1 MRKELKYGGYSASPN
16 DHESLEGD
24 LAVAMNLIP
33 EDNTIKPVL
42 PPMSIAGIPGD
53 PNLPYD
59 KGRKVICIHKTS
71 AFEHYIVAIKHQP
84 VEHHPHFWY
93 LYWWNGTDS
102 GTLTMLGMTSYNE
115 IYKVEPVG
123 NTLVVLADDGVH
135 YLLWKNGAYLYLG
148 NHLPELDIQ
157 FSAFGVQ
164 PRIKTQL
171 PNGVYEF
178 VLGEGEDDRQYQK
191 VVRDKETRGA
201 ICDAAMAALN
211 ATFRGIASK
220 KLFMF
225 PFFVRYAFRLYD
237 GTLTMHSAPI
247 LIALPNDVPPV
258 KMVWNINNGV
268 ITPVTSGDGHE
279 RFYGCK
285 VDPMV
290 GYMLCK
296 RAVDEDQLA
305 ALEPWSDI
313 ITKVSIFISPQ
324 FYTYEMDAKNDDIII
339 GEEITRVPAAKDQI
353 AQISNNA
360 NFYLAA
366 EYDIDKINEASKDKP
381 WSKTARDAYYSARNL
396 GKLDGFTQI
405 NLDFEPT
412 NDNIVTRAAMTDDY
426 QSHDELLPTTATSS
440 FVYNSRV
447 NLANISR
454 RLFNGF
460 SPCCLWFDFDEAFS
474 ESTTSSGRHNWAT
487 GRTPDQNA
495 NPDYSALSL
504 PCTCTVVVKTNDGRE
519 IVMASQQRQ
528 MYFYD
533 DNKIL
538 WFYYPDENAVRAYF
552 DIDGDK
558 YEINLKKHSMLY
570 GAYFFSL
577 EEDMEQTP
585 VQSIPTPS
593 GDNGRV
599 VAQPNKV
606 YTSKVNN
613 PFFFPLTGI
622 NSIGSGNIM
631 GICAAVR
638 PVSTGQMGYADL
650 YIFADNGVWVAK
662 ITKEGSY
669 SNVALVSGD
678 ICINPDS
685 ITQMET
691 TVLFTTARGIM
702 LLSGS
707 QAQCISGAID
717 DEGAFVPGMTGYIDQ
732 LAELNGLGVI
742 DVRPF
747 HEFLPDC
754 RMLYDY
760 RGQRIIVYNP
770 ATSLVGDGS
779 AVVKFPYAYIYSLE
793 SNKWGMMQSDISY
806 TVRSYPEALAVT
818 HDGHLVNY
826 SEPVEVVQGTAL
838 YGSQLLVTRP
848 LTLDQPDVL
857 KTVNTVLQRGLFRKY
872 QEHVQSVLYGSRDLF
887 NWHLVSSSTDEALR
901 GRRGTPYKWY
911 RIALLL
917 RLPAGESVTGCSID
931 FDPRYTNRLR

>member
-1 MRKELKYGGYSASPN
+1 MIKELKYGGYSASPN
-16 DHESLEGD
+16 DHETLEGD

-33 EDNTIKPVL
+33 EHNTIRTVL
-42 PPMSIAGIPGD
+42 PPKVIAQIPGD
-53 PNLPYD
+53 PNMPFD
-59 KGRKVICIHKTS
+59 KGRKIVCIHQTS
-71 AFEHYIVAIKHQP
+71 AFKHFIVAIEFDGLSPQ
-84 VEHHPHFWY
+84 HPPYTY
-93 LYWWNGTDS
+93 LYRWDGTEDS
-102 GTLTMLGMTSYNE
+102 ILVRLGYKAFNE
-115 IYKVEPVG
+115 VYKVEPVG
-123 NTLVVLADDGVH
+123 NTLVVLTDTGIH
-135 YLLWKNGAYLYLG
+135 YYLWKSGAYQYLG
-148 NHLPELDIQ
+148 NHLPELDLQ

-178 VLGEGEDDRQYQK
+178 VLAEGDDDRQYQK

-211 ATFRGIASK
+211 AAFRGIASK

-258 KMVWNINNGV
+258 KMMWNINDGV

-290 GYMLCK
+290 GYVLCK

-366 EYDIDKINEASKDKP
+366 EYDIDKINDASKDKP
-381 WSKTARDAYYSARNL
+381 WSETGRDAYYSARIL
-396 GKLDGFTQI
+396 GKLDGFTQV

-412 NDNIVTRAAMTDDY
+412 NDNIVTRTAMTDDY
-426 QSHDELLPTTATSS
+426 QSHDELLPTTETSS

-474 ESTTSSGRHNWAT
+474 ESTTSSGRHGWAT

-519 IVMASQQRQ
+519 IVMASQQRY
-528 MYFYD
+528 MYFYED
-533 DNKIL
+533 KKIL

-593 GDNGRV
+593 TNEERIV
-599 VAQPNKV
+599 SMPNKV
-606 YTSKVNN
+606 YTSEVNN
-613 PFFFPLTGI
+613 PFYFPVTGI
-622 NSIGSGNIM
+622 NSISAGNIM
-631 GICAAVR
+631 GLCAAVR
-638 PVSTGQMGYADL
+638 PVSTSQFGYADL
-650 YIFADNGVWVAK
+650 YIFADNGIWTAK
-662 ITKEGSY
+662 INDKGTY
-669 SNVALVSGD
+669 SDVTLATGD
-678 ICINPDS
+678 ICINPDN

-691 TVLFTTARGIM
+691 SVLFTTDRGIM
-702 LLSGS
+702 LISGS
-707 QAQCISGAID
+707 QAQCISDAID
-717 DEGAFVPGMTGYIDQ
+717 DKGQMVPIIDKEGYSIPAKIAGLLGMEMEPVGSFEYF
-732 LAELNGLGVI
+732 LA
-742 DVRPF
+742 
-747 HEFLPDC
+747 DC

-760 RGQRIIVYNP
+760 TGQRIIVYNP
-770 ATSLVGDGS
+770 GYN
-779 AVVKFPYAYIYSLE
+779 YAYIYSLE

-838 YGSQLLVTRP
+838 YGSQLLITRP

-857 KTVNTVLQRGLFRKY
+857 KTVNTVLQRGLFRKGN
-872 QEHVQSVLYGSRDLF
+872 VKSVLYGSRDLY
-887 NWHLVSSSTDEALR
+887 NWMPVMSSQDENMR
-901 GRRGTPYKWY
+901 GRSGTPYRWF

-917 RLPAGESVTGCSID
+917 QLEKDESVTGCSIQ
-931 FDPRYTNRLR
+931 FDTKYTNRLR

>member
-1 MRKELKYGGYSASPN
+1 MIKEIKYNGFSASPG
-16 DHESLEGD
+16 DHEALEGD
-24 LAVAMNLIP
+24 LCVAMNLIP
-33 EDNTIKPVL
+33 EHNTIRPVL
-42 PPMSIAGIPGD
+42 PPKVIAQIPGD
-53 PNLPYD
+53 PNLPND
-59 KGRKVICIHKTS
+59 KGRMIVCIHQTS
-71 AFEHYIVAIKHQP
+71 AFKHFIVAIDYEGLYGTP
-84 VEHHPHFWY
+84 FTY
-93 LYWWNGTDS
+93 LYQWS
-102 GTLTMLGMTSYNE
+102 GTEGRQLERIGDRSFTQV
-115 IYKVEPVG
+115 YKVEPVG
-123 NTLVVLADDGVH
+123 NTLVVLTDTGIH
-135 YLLWKNGAYLYLG
+135 YYLWKSGAYQYLG
-148 NHLPELDIQ
+148 DHLPELDIQ

-164 PRIKTQL
+164 PHIKTQL

-178 VLGEGEDDRQYQK
+178 VLGEGEDDRKYQK
-191 VVRDKETRGA
+191 VVRDKETRGV

-268 ITPVTSGDGHE
+268 ITPVTSGDGRE

-290 GYMLCK
+290 GYVLCK

-366 EYDIDKINEASKDKP
+366 EYDIDKINDASKDKP
-381 WSKTARDAYYSARNL
+381 WSKTGRDVYYSARNL
-396 GKLDGFTQI
+396 GKLDGFTQV

-412 NDNIVTRAAMTDDY
+412 NDNIVTRTAMTDDY

-474 ESTTSSGRHNWAT
+474 ESTTSSGRHGWAT
-487 GRTPDQNA
+487 GRTPGQNA
-495 NPDYSALSL
+495 NSDYSALSL

-577 EEDMEQTP
+577 EEDMEQAP
-585 VQSIPTPS
+585 VDSIPTPS
-593 GDNGRV
+593 TDEERIV
-599 VAQPNKV
+599 DMPNKV
-606 YTSKVNN
+606 YTSEVNN
-613 PFFFPLTGI
+613 PFYFPKLGI
-622 NSIGSGNIM
+622 NSIGTGNVL

-650 YIFADNGVWVAK
+650 YIFADSGIWTAK
-662 ITKEGSY
+662 INDKGTY
-669 SNVALVSGD
+669 SDVTLATGD

-691 TVLFTTARGIM
+691 SVLFTTDRGIM
-702 LLSGS
+702 LISGS
-707 QAQCISGAID
+707 QAQCISEAID
-717 DEGAFVPGMTGYIDQ
+717 DDGQPFTLQHPAVDDMATM
-732 LAELNGLGVI
+732 LGL
-742 DVRPF
+742 DVNINPF
-747 HEFLPDC
+747 KDFIQEC
-754 RMLYDY
+754 RMIYDY
-760 RGQRIIVYNP
+760 TGQRIIVYNP
-770 ATSLVGDGS
+770 GYN
-779 AVVKFPYAYIYSLE
+779 YAYIYSLE
-793 SNKWGMMQSDISY
+793 SNKWGMMESNIDYS
-806 TVRSYPEALAVT
+806 VRAYPAALAVT
-818 HDGHLVNY
+818 RNGELVNC
-826 SEPVEVVQGTAL
+826 SVGD
-838 YGSQLLVTRP
+838 GSAAVTQMLITRP
-848 LTLDQPDVL
+848 LSLDLPDVQ
-857 KTVNTVLQRGLFRKY
+857 KTVRAVLQRGLFAKH
-872 QEHVQSVLYGSRDLF
+872 QGHVRSILFASRDMLDWF
-887 NWHLVSSSTDEALR
+887 SMMSSKDENMR
-901 GRRGTPYKWY
+901 GFSGTGFKWF
-911 RIALLL
+911 RIGLLL
-917 RLPAGESVTGCSID
+917 ELDPHVMIWGCSIQND
-931 FDPRYTNRLR
+931 TKYINRLR

>member
-1 MRKELKYGGYSASPN
+1 MIKELKYGGYSASPN
-16 DHESLEGD
+16 DHEALEGD
-24 LAVAMNLIP
+24 LCVAMNLIP
-33 EDNTIKPVL
+33 EHNTIRPVL
-42 PPMSIAGIPGD
+42 PPKVIAQIPGD
-53 PNLPYD
+53 PNMPFD
-59 KGRKVICIHKTS
+59 KGRKIVCIHQTS
-71 AFEHYIVAIKHQP
+71 AFKHFIVAIEFDGLSPQ
-84 VEHHPHFWY
+84 HPPYTY
-93 LYWWNGTDS
+93 LYRWDGTEDS
-102 GTLTMLGMTSYNE
+102 ILVRLGYKAFNE
-115 IYKVEPVG
+115 VYKVEPVG
-123 NTLVVLADDGVH
+123 NTLVVLTDTGIH
-135 YLLWKNGAYLYLG
+135 YYLWKSGAYQYLG

-178 VLGEGEDDRQYQK
+178 VLAEGDDDRQYQK

-211 ATFRGIASK
+211 AAFRGIASK

-258 KMVWNINNGV
+258 KMMWNINDGV

-290 GYMLCK
+290 GYVLCK

-366 EYDIDKINEASKDKP
+366 EYDIDKINDASKDKP
-381 WSKTARDAYYSARNL
+381 WSETGRDAYYSARIL
-396 GKLDGFTQI
+396 GKLDGFTQV

-412 NDNIVTRAAMTDDY
+412 NDNIVTRTAMTDDY
-426 QSHDELLPTTATSS
+426 QSHDELLPTTETSS

-474 ESTTSSGRHNWAT
+474 ESTTSSGRHGWAT

-519 IVMASQQRQ
+519 IVMASQQRY
-528 MYFYD
+528 MYFYED
-533 DNKIL
+533 KKIL

-593 GDNGRV
+593 TNEERIV
-599 VAQPNKV
+599 SMPNKV
-606 YTSKVNN
+606 YTSEVNN
-613 PFFFPLTGI
+613 PFYFPVTGI
-622 NSIGSGNIM
+622 NSISAGNIM
-631 GICAAVR
+631 GLCAAVR
-638 PVSTGQMGYADL
+638 PVSTSQFGYADL
-650 YIFADNGVWVAK
+650 YIFADNGIWTAK
-662 ITKEGSY
+662 INDKGTY
-669 SNVALVSGD
+669 SDVTLATGD
-678 ICINPDS
+678 MCINPDS

-691 TVLFTTARGIM
+691 SVLFTTDRGIM

-707 QAQCISGAID
+707 QAQCISDAID
-717 DEGAFVPGMTGYIDQ
+717 DKGQMVPIIDKEGYSIPAKIAGLLGMEMEPVGSFEYF
-732 LAELNGLGVI
+732 LA
-742 DVRPF
+742 
-747 HEFLPDC
+747 DC

-760 RGQRIIVYNP
+760 TGQRIIVYNP
-770 ATSLVGDGS
+770 GYN
-779 AVVKFPYAYIYSLE
+779 YAYIYSLE

-838 YGSQLLVTRP
+838 YGSQLLITRP

-857 KTVNTVLQRGLFRKY
+857 KTVNTVLQRGLFRKGN
-872 QEHVQSVLYGSRDLF
+872 VKSVLYGSRDLY
-887 NWHLVSSSTDEALR
+887 NWMPVMSSQDENMR
-901 GRRGTPYKWY
+901 GRSGTPYRWF

-917 RLPAGESVTGCSID
+917 QLEKDESVTGCSIQ
-931 FDPRYTNRLR
+931 FDTKYTNRLR